1 MFNGLLIKKYRFMEV
16 AFSVNYAHHLKQYT
30 YSYIMYRTLCQVH
43 TVQSQS
49 YLKTTENTEEPAWNL
64 SLKKIRISPESV
76 VIFCDS
82 YHVLFQD
89 YKSSTAYWG
98 VFNRYCRKKE
108 MTFDDLAFFSHLS
121 VWSKKIKCPVIFG

>member
-1 MFNGLLIKKYRFMEV
+1 MEV

-64 SLKKIRISPESV
+64 SLKKIRIVQILFWCTLYIVHCTVPGGQKVSRDGAASAESGG
-76 VIFCDS
+76 
-82 YHVLFQD
+82 Q
-89 YKSSTAYWG
+89 
-98 VFNRYCRKKE
+98 E
-108 MTFDDLAFFSHLS
+108 SHHEHNWRFKYL
-121 VWSKKIKCPVIFG
+121 